1 MPQSPETPTD
11 SWVPSQK
18 DAINLA
24 TLRYYAL
31 QIESLIILAYRS
43 DPDPRRP
50 QLPALRALLV
60 RHMREL
66 RELGTPRP
74 TALRNGDC
82 PDPDDMRCTDGYCY
96 PPPGCPS

>member
-1 MPQSPETPTD
+1 MAQSPETPP
-11 SWVPSQK
+11 WIPSSK

-31 QIESLIILAYRS
+31 SIESLMILAYRS
-43 DPDPRRP
+43 DPDPLRP
-50 QLPALRALLV
+50 RFQALKNLLV
-60 RHMREL
+60 KQMNEL

-74 TALRNGDC
+74 LAVRNGDC
-82 PDPDDMRCTDGYCY
+82 PDPDDTRCTDGLCY